1 MRIGV
6 IGDIHGNFF
15 ALEAITTDAASQG
28 LDGWIS
34 VGDLAFKGPMPEE
47 VLASLMSLGPV
58 AMVMGNTDEW
68 LVRGFPT
75 SFNPGPDKLAR
86 FNKYREWALERLT
99 QRGIGLLSGQKASHE
114 MQLGGQKVL
123 FVHSTPRSMADWI
136 PSSSPDQDM
145 APMLAGHDAGVVV
158 CGHIHTPYLR
168 RVEGRTII
176 NTGSAGNPFDGDP
189 RASYLVL
196 EFGGEADSGPDGPD
210 GPDAGLGFAASIRR
224 VSYDVD
230 RTVVAARERGFPWV
244 EEYAEVLRR
253 GRGF

>member
-15 ALEAITTDAASQG
+15 ALEAISRDAASLA

-47 VLASLMSLGPV
+47 VLASLASLAPI

-68 LVRGFPT
+68 LVRGFPA

-86 FNKYREWALERLT
+86 FNKYREWALGRLT
-99 QRGIGLLSGQKASHE
+99 QKGIEFLSTQKTSYE
-114 MQLGGQKVL
+114 MQLGNQKVL
-123 FVHSTPRSMADWI
+123 FVHSTPRSTMDWI
-136 PSSSPDQDM
+136 PSSSSDQDM
-145 APMLAGHDAGVVV
+145 MPMLAGHDADIVV

-168 RVEGRTII
+168 RIDGRTII
-176 NTGSAGNPFDGDP
+176 NTGSVGNPFDSDP

-196 EFGGEADSGPDGPD
+196 ECEDEADSGFG
-210 GPDAGLGFAASIRR
+210 ATIRR
-224 VSYDVD
+224 VPYDVD
-230 RTVVAARERGFPWV
+230 RVVTAARERAFPWP
-244 EEYAEVLRR
+244 EDYAEALRM